1 MTAFSSQDALA
12 FVRRHGVVLVSAK
25 GRGPNLVEA
34 IAGEV
39 VKGSWWGRADG
50 KHIFAVLSAVTE
62 SDEVLVCRLVDG
74 KVTLVHRRLWPALV
88 RLADAFARPNRSSA
102 RRPHGVG
109 SPRQPLTR
117 VSGLGAAGGDE
128 GRRSAGRG
136 GGACDPRGV
145 AARGWR
151 ARSQLTLPIRKTVV
165 GRRAHA
171 GVSTLVAM
179 RTAVVP

>member
-88 RLADAFARPNRSSA
+88 RLAARLPKDALTQVSEEHTASGKHVRRLTPFPAWVPPDAAAAAERLTEEDA
-102 RRPHGVG
+102 RRVLARWSWLPGEPPAPQGKVKRR
-109 SPRQPLTR
+109 PR
-117 VSGLGAAGGDE
+117 
-128 GRRSAGRG
+128 
-136 GGACDPRGV
+136 
-145 AARGWR
+145 
-151 ARSQLTLPIRKTVV
+151 
-165 GRRAHA
+165 
-171 GVSTLVAM
+171 
-179 RTAVVP
+179 RTT

>member
-1 MTAFSSQDALA
+1 VTAFSSQDALA

-88 RLADAFARPNRSSA
+88 RLADAFAPDRIAQVLDGHTASGRHVSRSRAFPAWVPPAVTKDAEALAEEEA
-102 RRPHGVG
+102 RAILAEWLPGVG
-109 SPRQPLTR
+109 AR
-117 VSGLGAAGGDE
+117 V
-128 GRRSAGRG
+128 RN
-136 GGACDPRGV
+136 
-145 AARGWR
+145 
-151 ARSQLTLPIRKTVV
+151 
-165 GRRAHA
+165 
-171 GVSTLVAM
+171 
-179 RTAVVP
+179 